1 MPKPPT
7 KVSAVNKSG
16 VNGDHDPSDI
26 RQQTQQE
33 ASQGVV
39 RDERGQEQP
48 ADKKRAQQNTGTPQ
62 VSQSGQ
68 SSGYSSGE
76 KKKGAS

>member
-7 KVSAVNKSG
+7 EVSAVNKSG
-16 VNGDHDPSDI
+16 LKDEHGPSDI
-26 RQQTQQE
+26 GQQSRQE
-33 ASQGVV
+33 SSQGIV
-39 RDERGQEQP
+39 RDQRGQEQP
-48 ADKKRAQQNTGTPQ
+48 ADKKRAQQSTGTPQ

-76 KKKGAS
+76 KKKGAW